1 MLILL
6 IIITVQRV
14 YDDEYIL
21 HIMCKIRGR
30 AQMIEIK
37 IFKIYNW
44 KCALVVRH
52 LVRIHFEIRF
62 NKNGTLFC
70 QLKFVRDIC
79 GICAALSFH
88 FDIVTLWML
97 CTLDE
102 FNDFPFNFD
111 ILLHSALLKPHLI
124 PIEYFDKWTGSGF
137 TQTPTPF
144 SILLKPFKQIF
155 SLHEFH

>member
-21 HIMCKIRGR
+21 HIMCNIRGC

-62 NKNGTLFC
+62 NKNGTLFF
-70 QLKFVRDIC
+70 QPNSFVYMWDLR
-79 GICAALSFH
+79 GIEFSFRH
-88 FDIVTLWML
+88 CHIVDVAIHLMNSMI
-97 CTLDE
+97 
-102 FNDFPFNFD
+102 F
-111 ILLHSALLKPHLI
+111 HLI
-124 PIEYFDKWTGSGF
+124 LTFCY
-137 TQTPTPF
+137 TQHCWNRISF
-144 SILLKPFKQIF
+144 QSNILINERARDSLKLRQHFQF
-155 SLHEFH
+155 C